1 MDWGWQRTGAW
12 FGSLLIRP
20 RPKSSIVG
28 RGKYRGGKAKG
39 RPLFSPSNSLR
50 KGEGCHERG
59 GEGPVQERCHQPP
72 WHCRSWR
79 WVNTPHPPTPPQS
92 WGEGTRWQHLTTRK
106 RCERVV
112 LPPGERCFGDTKGS
126 PGVSHVAGAT
136 AQLYL
141 LRAAEAPAGTEQ
153 PWLQLLPAGKP
164 PARRRRRPVA
174 GGLCLSPPL
183 PAPRRAPPAQRCG
196 EESGDPARLRE
207 K

>member
-20 RPKSSIVG
+20 WPKSSIVG
-28 RGKYRGGKAKG
+28 RGNY
-39 RPLFSPSNSLR
+39 
-50 KGEGCHERG
+50 G
-59 GEGPVQERCHQPP
+59 GERPRADLCFLPQTVWEREKDVTKEVAKDRCKKGATSPP
-72 WHCRSWR
+72 G
-79 WVNTPHPPTPPQS
+79 TAEAGDGLTPPTPPQS